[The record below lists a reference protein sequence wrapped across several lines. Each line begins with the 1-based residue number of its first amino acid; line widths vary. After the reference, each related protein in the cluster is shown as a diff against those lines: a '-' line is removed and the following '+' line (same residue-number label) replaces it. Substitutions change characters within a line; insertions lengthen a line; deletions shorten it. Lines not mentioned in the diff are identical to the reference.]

1 MDKSS
6 FDTRTAWRYFSESSV
21 NTPGFY
27 KKRKLGQRLPENPYS
42 MSLNEGSS
50 PLADTYNGPRT
61 ERDARG
67 HDSFTGACHSGTLS
81 TMTVRIPESIGYK
94 LSDHIGEV
102 SNGLLSKV
110 RNREI
115 DLGVALGEYHETA
128 SFIAGAMVKT
138 AKSYKQLRRGD
149 VSGALQTLTG
159 KRNDRWA
166 DVPGAAAN
174 TWLAY
179 SYGLKPLINDVASAV
194 EILEEGL
201 RDPSRPVVVRK
212 SSVKPVSGT
221 AHEMSGYYHDSING
235 SVRVSGR
242 IEFWIENPIFYT
254 LEQVGF
260 VNPLSVAWELV
271 PFSFVVDWFVPVG
284 DFLTNVIPPQGVEF
298 VGGYIAYRGDG
309 THVGWTTIPG
319 ERNAPGWY
327 TSMEQREIFKGRTPL
342 TSFPRYSTKVPDLS
356 LSKAKI
362 ASGMALL
369 WQQLR
374 K

>member
-1 MDKSS
+1 M
-6 FDTRTAWRYFSESSV
+6 
-21 NTPGFY
+21 
-27 KKRKLGQRLPENPYS
+27 RLS
-42 MSLNEGSS
+42 EGSS
-50 PLADTYNGPRT
+50 PLVETYNGPRT
-61 ERDARG
+61 ERNARG
-67 HDSFTGACHSGTLS
+67 HDSFTGACYSGTLS
-81 TMTVRIPESIGYK
+81 TTTVRIPGSIGYK

-115 DLGVALGEYHETA
+115 DLGVSLGEYRETA
-128 SFIAGAMVKT
+128 SFVAGAMVKT
-138 AKSYKQLRRGD
+138 AKSYKQLKRGD

-159 KRNDRWA
+159 KRNNRWA
-166 DVPGAAAN
+166 DIPGAASN

-179 SYGLKPLINDVASAV
+179 SYGLKPLVNDVSSAIKV
-194 EILEEGL
+194 LEKGL

-212 SSVKPVSGT
+212 SSTKSVHGS
-221 AHEMSGYYHDSING
+221 AEELSGYYHDSISG
-235 SVRVSGR
+235 SVRVSGKV
-242 IEFWIENPIFYT
+242 EFWIENPVFYT

-298 VGGYIAYRGDG
+298 VSGCIAYCGTG
-309 THVGWTTIPG
+309 THVGWTTIY
-319 ERNAPGWY
+319 ERNTPGWY
-327 TSMEQREIFKGRTPL
+327 TSMEQREIFKERTPL

-356 LSKAKI
+356 LSKDQI

>member
-1 MDKSS
+1 
-6 FDTRTAWRYFSESSV
+6 V
-21 NTPGFY
+21 
-27 KKRKLGQRLPENPYS
+27 
-42 MSLNEGSS
+42 
-50 PLADTYNGPRT
+50 
-61 ERDARG
+61 
-67 HDSFTGACHSGTLS
+67 
-81 TMTVRIPESIGYK
+81 SIGYK

-102 SNGLLSKV
+102 SNRLLSKV

-115 DLGVALGEYHETA
+115 DLGVSLGEYRETA
-128 SFIAGAMVKT
+128 SFVAGAMVKT
-138 AKSYKQLRRGD
+138 AKSYKQLKRGD

-159 KRNDRWA
+159 KRNNRWA
-166 DVPGAAAN
+166 DIPGAASN

-179 SYGLKPLINDVASAV
+179 SYGLKPLIKDVSDAV
-194 EILEEGL
+194 KVLDKGL
-201 RDPSRPVVVRK
+201 RDPSRPVVVRESMVK
-212 SSVKPVSGT
+212 SVSGS
-221 AHEMSGYYHDSING
+221 ASDNGEYHDSISG
-235 SVRVSGR
+235 SVRVSGKV
-242 IEFWIENPIFYT
+242 EFWIENPVLYT

-298 VGGYIAYRGDG
+298 VSGCIAYRGEG
-309 THVGWTTIPG
+309 THVGWTTI
-319 ERNAPGWY
+319 NYASGWY
-327 TSMEQREIFKGRTPL
+327 TSMEEREIFKGRTPL

-356 LSKAKI
+356 LSKNQI